1 MAEGEEECGYDTE
14 FVKAPDFQSECSI
27 CLLILREPQQ
37 VKCCGERFCKKCVKN
52 LVYRRQVCPKCRKLL
67 QYFPDKKCQQE
78 LNKLKIRC
86 SNRKHGCSWTGGL
99 CDLNKHLNSKPTPTQ
114 VYLGCEVVSLKCT
127 YCRKNFKRVELK
139 DHTEKRCDCRPYS
152 CEYCE
157 QYRSTYRTV
166 QSHYSACLYFT
177 VTCSKCTAKLRRKDQ
192 QDHLDNTCPLVEV
205 ECEYNYAG
213 CDARVLRKDLCA
225 HMRDVDHSTLL
236 IKYLQE
242 NIVSLQSESCEAQKM
257 CESLS
262 SMLKDTKAERDDAKK
277 RCAEL
282 SNAVLS
288 GEFINHLLLESLSE
302 AQTDR
307 DTAKKMC
314 ETLSESLSES
324 DRRLRN
330 TQYGRRQR
338 DRLNTIKNNDAQR
351 YKKQVQELEKSNSRL
366 KGFLGGVIIL
376 FIVCFIFV
384 PELWRFKFEK

>member
-67 QYFPDKKCQQE
+67 LYFHDKKCQQE
-78 LNKLKIRC
+78 LNKVQVRC
-86 SNRKHGCSWTGGL
+86 SNRKRGCSWTGGL
-99 CDLNKHLNSKPTPTQ
+99 CDLNKHLNSKPAPTQ
-114 VYLGCEVVSLKCT
+114 VYLGCEVVSFKCT
-127 YCRKNFKRVELK
+127 YCQMSFKRVELK
-139 DHTEKRCDCRPYS
+139 EHTENLCDCRPYS

-157 QYRSTYRTV
+157 QYRSTYKKV
-166 QSHYSACLYFT
+166 QSHYTVCLYFT
-177 VTCSKCTAKLRRKDQ
+177 VTCSECTAKLPRKDQ
-192 QDHLDNTCPLVEV
+192 QDHLDNNCPLVEV

-225 HMRDVDHSTLL
+225 HLRGVDHNTLL
-236 IKYLQE
+236 IKHLE
-242 NIVSLQSESCEAQKM
+242 EKIASLQSESCEAQKM

-262 SMLKDTKAERDDAKK
+262 SMLKDTKAERDDAKE

-282 SNAVLS
+282 SNAVIS
-288 GEFINHLLLESLSE
+288 GEVINHSLSEYLSE

-324 DRRLRN
+324 ERRLRN

-384 PELWRFKFEK
+384 PELQRFKFEK